1 LWTKKEEVQMHKIFL
16 LMFAAIFVFLL
27 GGCETTKNTAY
38 GIHRIAAGVAD
49 DVYNTGRNLKRADN
63 WMQDNAW

>member
-1 LWTKKEEVQMHKIFL
+1 MRKIL
-16 LMFAAIFVFLL
+16 LLVFAVIFISLL

-49 DVYNTGRNLKRADN
+49 DVYNTGRNLKRANN
-63 WMQDNAW
+63 WMEENAW